1 VVVKAQCK
9 GHKVTG
15 LRVGAHNVRR
25 YFPEHITVIE
35 LQLGHLHIHCELA
48 PDFWQGKPEIE
59 DPRLCAWLE
68 SRYFHGRPCRTPIP
82 LAMIPSGKNSFKLE
96 SASLSRQPRIRQASS
111 STASGLEQN

>member
-1 VVVKAQCK
+1 MVVKAQCK

-15 LRVGAHNVRR
+15 LRVGAHNVLR

-48 PDFWQGKPEIE
+48 PDFWQGKPEIK

-68 SRYFHGRPCRTPIP
+68 SRHLHGRPSGTPIP

-96 SASLSRQPRIRQASS
+96 STYLSRKPRTTQASS
-111 STASGLEQN
+111 PAASSGAA